1 MDAHKAL
8 ITNIFNNSTLVEVPF
23 FRDRMCGEKI
33 SGGDFL
39 KIWSL

>member
-23 FRDRMCGEKI
+23 FSEIICVERRPLGTT
-33 SGGDFL
+33 S
-39 KIWSL
+39 